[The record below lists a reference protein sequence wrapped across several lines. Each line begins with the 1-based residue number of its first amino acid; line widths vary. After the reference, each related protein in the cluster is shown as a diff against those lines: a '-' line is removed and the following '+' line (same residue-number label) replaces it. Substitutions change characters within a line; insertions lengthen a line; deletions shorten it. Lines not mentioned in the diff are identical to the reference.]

1 MTNEAIKDIQCLR
14 QLKSN
19 VRAPTDEWA
28 LAENKS
34 QALIPTIP
42 YLMNAGIHSNNED
55 KGYKNPHKPKAK
67 VHTILIPKT
76 ILKLN
81 SFAIYFN

>member
-1 MTNEAIKDIQCLR
+1 MQIFIQTMKTRAI
-14 QLKSN
+14 
-19 VRAPTDEWA
+19 
-28 LAENKS
+28 
-34 QALIPTIP
+34 
-42 YLMNAGIHSNNED
+42 
-55 KGYKNPHKPKAK
+55 KNPHKPKAK